1 MHTFVPEFLKL
12 GKPHSYIR
20 LLERGNSYKSGTCL
34 WQSKHFKTAY
44 YLPSLQK
51 SFGGIIDGARAF
63 SASPMSSPMREAG
76 ASWVFALR
84 VNRVLL

>member
-20 LLERGNSYKSGTCL
+20 PLERGNSYKSGTCL

-51 SFGGIIDGARAF
+51 SFAGITDGKAPASRIRDGVGGT
-63 SASPMSSPMREAG
+63 
-76 ASWVFALR
+76 LR
-84 VNRVLL
+84 GRGPRG